1 MVIVKKQV
9 CNQSAFFTI
18 VCKKEVTSKFDLIF
32 TKLSSL
38 YMYIC
43 YHTQNSMFTK
53 GGSRN
58 GGRGF
63 ESYLPTLLPTSR
75 FILQILTDRS
85 FQLCNIRKSIRKNIS
100 LQLANFKFC

>member
-9 CNQSAFFTI
+9 CNQNAFFTI
-18 VCKKEVTSKFDLIF
+18 VCKKDVTSKFDLIF

-58 GGRGF
+58 GGGGF
-63 ESYLPTLLPTSR
+63 ESYLPTLLPTYR

-85 FQLCNIRKSIRKNIS
+85 FQLCNIRNRYEK
-100 LQLANFKFC
+100 KFFIATSKL

>member
-1 MVIVKKQV
+1 MKNNNKTYILAYSNGNCQETSL
-9 CNQSAFFTI
+9 QSK
-18 VCKKEVTSKFDLIF
+18 CKKEVTSKFDLIF

-58 GGRGF
+58 GGGGF
-63 ESYLPTLLPTSR
+63 ESYLPTLLPTYR

-85 FQLCNIRKSIRKNIS
+85 FQLCNIRK
-100 LQLANFKFC
+100 